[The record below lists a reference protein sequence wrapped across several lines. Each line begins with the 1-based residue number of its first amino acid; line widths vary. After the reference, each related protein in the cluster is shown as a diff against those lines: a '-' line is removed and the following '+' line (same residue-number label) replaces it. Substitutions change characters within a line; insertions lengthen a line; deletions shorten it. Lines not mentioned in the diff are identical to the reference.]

1 MDENRTKL
9 SITFLYNFRF
19 GLYKGK
25 EGKRKGWGKTAGREG
40 TFMGGGWT
48 DTGALIQPLTVTK
61 MPLRSGSPL
70 TL

>member
-40 TFMGGGWT
+40 TFMGGVDRYRCSDSAT
-48 DTGALIQPLTVTK
+48 D
-61 MPLRSGSPL
+61 SD
-70 TL
+70 